1 MHLFLSPHYD
11 DAVLSCGATI
21 HQLVAAGRTVIVVT
35 VMGGKPEANR
45 VPDTPLVRELH
56 ARWKEGADPV
66 AARMS
71 EDEAALGMLGAQA
84 HRLVVWMDCI
94 YRTSRSGQAL
104 YPTVDSI
111 FSGETPQDDP
121 AAKLLP
127 TVVLPLASSATVVYA
142 PMGVGSHVDHRI
154 VRDWALELRN
164 QNPSIAL
171 KFYEEYPYCQDQAAV
186 EKAAAFFSSHEPE
199 LHVQPEAVTVSE
211 ADTAAKVKAIAC
223 YQSQI
228 SSFWSSVEA
237 MEAAVRKVMRQ
248 ADGGTMVECY
258 WLLMDH

>member
-21 HQLVAAGRTVIVVT
+21 HQLVNAGKSVVAVT

-45 VPDTPLVRELH
+45 VPDTPLVHELH
-56 ARWKEGADPV
+56 ARWKAGGDPV

-71 EDEAALGMLGAQA
+71 EDEAALRILGAKA
-84 HRLVVWMDCI
+84 HHLVVWMDCI

-104 YPTVDSI
+104 YPTTDSI
-111 FSGETPQDDP
+111 FSADIPADDP

-127 TVVLPLASSATVVYA
+127 TVILPLASTAQVVYA
-142 PMGVGSHVDHRI
+142 PMGVGNHVDHRI
-154 VRDWALELRN
+154 VRDWALELKK

-171 KFYEEYPYCQDQAAV
+171 KFYEEYPYSQDKAAV
-186 EKAAAFFSSHEPE
+186 EKASAFFSSHKPE
-199 LHVQPEAVTVSE
+199 LRLQAETVIVSE

-228 SSFWSSVEA
+228 SSFWDSIEA
-237 MEAAVRKVMRQ
+237 METATRKEMLQ
-248 ADGGTMVECY
+248 ENDGAMVERY
-258 WLLMDH
+258 WALTDH